1 LGSMSVLVGLVAAR
15 PAAQRGRAPLGPGG
29 AQPLIRRAAIDRGG
43 SCTSVL
49 CRVMSD
55 RAVPGDGGHGSRF
68 ALLLGTF
75 RGPAAPPHRRSPPR
89 CAADLAHSHVRSRS
103 GARRTGR
110 SDPGRREIPLL
121 TLQQLPHHQPRHR
134 LHRAETMLAS
144 RLTPPA
150 SKILQLFPCQHRR
163 ATLLIG
169 LLLRSSVLN
178 TRYDRACHPDL
189 QNSRTRATTSEN
201 GPSKK

>member
-1 LGSMSVLVGLVAAR
+1 MVDMGRVSRSFLGRSADLRHRHIDEVL
-15 PAAQRGRAPLGPGG
+15 GG
-29 AQPLIRRAAIDRGG
+29 AQLTSLIAISGAGLVLAAA
-43 SCTSVL
+43 
-49 CRVMSD
+49 
-55 RAVPGDGGHGSRF
+55 AV
-68 ALLLGTF
+68 AT
-75 RGPAAPPHRRSPPR
+75 PAA
-89 CAADLAHSHVRSRS
+89 
-103 GARRTGR
+103 
-110 SDPGRREIPLL
+110 EKIPLL
-121 TLQQLPHHQPRHR
+121 TLQQLPRHQPRHR

-189 QNSRTRATTSEN
+189 QEQ
-201 GPSKK
+201 